1 MLMNFII
8 AADDGVGLHYM
19 DDELYRVVSSR
30 QSARAY
36 NVYKKDNN
44 VLEEE
49 ITPIFLGRS

>member
-1 MLMNFII
+1 
-8 AADDGVGLHYM
+8 M
-19 DDELYRVVSSR
+19 DDELFRVVSSR

-49 ITPIFLGRS
+49 ITPIFLENRI